1 MAPGRA
7 TSIGPDINYEVI
19 LDIIREL
26 YVPSKDFEK
35 KNKES
40 GIYIQYIHNT
50 SYYFSF
56 HPDKGVPNKIHL
68 NFTDSN
74 GVQKQIGL
82 KLRTSSSGSGNVKI
96 LNKEIRDKLP
106 PIFNDELDLIESFI
120 SRKVIDIMDEYPTK
134 KQSYKNW
141 IGEKKAKIYLL
152 RCKDQNRELEEKNKE
167 LEEKNIKLKEEIRR
181 LDDEIR
187 RLEHKNERPDD
198 PRLTKIPRYH
208 QKKYTN
214 LDDKDYKQ
222 LYIKYKSK
230 YLQLKNKLF
239 CKKYYSSNS
248 YFQIFLQATIL

>member
-26 YVPSKDFEK
+26 YVPSKNFEK

-40 GIYIQYIHNT
+40 GIYIQYIPDP
-50 SYYFSF
+50 SSYFSF

-74 GVQKQIGL
+74 GVHQIGL
-82 KLRTSSSGSGNVKI
+82 KLRTSSSGSRNVKI
-96 LNKEIRDKLP
+96 RNKEIQDKLP

-152 RCKDQNRELEEKNKE
+152 RCKDQNKELEEKNKE
-167 LEEKNIKLKEEIRR
+167 LEEKNIKLKEEIGR

-187 RLEHKNERPDD
+187 RLKYMNGRPDD
-198 PRLTKIPRYH
+198 PRPKKIPRYH

-239 CKKYYSSNS
+239 
-248 YFQIFLQATIL
+248 